1 MACYR
6 LLLYY
11 VIVCH
16 CMCMAYLSC
25 RQLLVLQLDASL
37 GLLSEVQREPGDPV
51 VITSC
56 CNAAVPDF
64 TAVYKIN
71 IQTFYTIHLVE
82 GIGFRALGREDMRK
96 LGGGG
101 CSLRLRL
108 SQLGELD
115 EAVETAASGL
125 YLGI

>member
-11 VIVCH
+11 VIVCR
-16 CMCMAYLSC
+16 CMFMAYLSC

-37 GLLSEVQREPGDPV
+37 SLLSEVQREPGDPV
-51 VITSC
+51 VFTSC

-64 TAVYKIN
+64 NTVYYIN
-71 IQTFYTIHLVE
+71 IQTFYTIRLVE

-96 LGGGG
+96 LGG